1 MSCPFAQMYLSG
13 RDIGLSFINTA
24 AADTCVSCPF
34 AQMYLSG
41 RDTFKRSSFLYISI
55 NSSSSGTFTASI
67 VNAVG
72 GSFLFRLFTCTI
84 TTFVPIPKF
93 KNS

>member
-1 MSCPFAQMYLSG
+1 MSCPFAQMDLSG

-41 RDTFKRSSFLYISI
+41 RDMFKRSSFLY
-55 NSSSSGTFTASI
+55 SSSSDTFTAST

-72 GSFLFRLFTCTI
+72 CSH
-84 TTFVPIPKF
+84 VQ
-93 KNS
+93 

>member
-1 MSCPFAQMYLSG
+1 MPCPFAQMYLSG

-41 RDTFKRSSFLYISI
+41 RDMFKKSSFLYG
-55 NSSSSGTFTASI
+55 SSSGGTFTASRVFFI
-67 VNAVG
+67 
-72 GSFLFRLFTCTI
+72 
-84 TTFVPIPKF
+84 
-93 KNS
+93 

>member
-24 AADTCVSCPF
+24 VADTCVCCPF
-34 AQMYLSG
+34 AQMYGSG
-41 RDTFKRSSFLYISI
+41 RDMFKRSSFLY
-55 NSSSSGTFTASI
+55 SSSSGGTFTAST

-72 GSFLFRLFTCTI
+72 GS
-84 TTFVPIPKF
+84 
-93 KNS
+93 

>member
-1 MSCPFAQMYLSG
+1 MSCRFVQMYLSG

-41 RDTFKRSSFLYISI
+41 RDMFKRSSFLY
-55 NSSSSGTFTASI
+55 SSSSGTFTAST

-72 GSFLFRLFTCTI
+72 GRRRVFFI
-84 TTFVPIPKF
+84 
-93 KNS
+93 

>member
-1 MSCPFAQMYLSG
+1 MSCPFAQIYLSG

-24 AADTCVSCPF
+24 AADTFVSCPF
-34 AQMYLSG
+34 AQIYLSG
-41 RDTFKRSSFLYISI
+41 RDMFKRSSVVY
-55 NSSSSGTFTASI
+55 SSSSGTFTAST
-67 VNAVG
+67 VNHAVG

-93 KNS
+93 INS

>member
-24 AADTCVSCPF
+24 AADNFVSCPF
-34 AQMYLSG
+34 AQIYLSG
-41 RDTFKRSSFLYISI
+41 RDMFKMSSFLY
-55 NSSSSGTFTASI
+55 SSSSGITFTAST

-72 GSFLFRLFTCTI
+72 GS
-84 TTFVPIPKF
+84 
-93 KNS
+93 